1 MTKAVVALSG
11 GIGGA
16 KLATGLAQSGN
27 AVNLAIIANTGDDFE
42 HFGLKVCPDI
52 DTLIYTLARVNN
64 SETGW
69 GREGETWSFMSA
81 MSELGGDTWF
91 QLGDKDLAQN
101 VLRTAQLQNGKS
113 LSEVSKYLAAQ
124 LGVTAQVIPMS
135 DASVSTTIVSADGV
149 LEFQQYF
156 VRDQCRPVVTDIVF
170 RGIES
175 ARPSPEFCRLMDSDD
190 VAAFIICPSNPYLSI
205 DPILSLAGVRD
216 GLRKN
221 KAPVIAVSPIVSGD
235 SLKGPTAKIM
245 AELGV
250 PCSATQVAEHYK
262 GLIDGL
268 VIDERDEDLVEEI
281 ASSGIA
287 VKTAATIMRTAED
300 RIDLAN
306 VVLEFAKTL
315 A

>member
-1 MTKAVVALSG
+1 MSKTIVALSG

-16 KLATGLAQSGN
+16 KLATGIAQSGN
-27 AVNLAIIANTGDDFE
+27 AENLVIIANTGDDFV

-52 DTLIYTLARVNN
+52 DTLIYTLAGVNN

-69 GREGETWSFMSA
+69 GRDGETWSFMSA

-101 VLRTAQLQNGKS
+101 VLRTAQLRDGKS
-113 LSEVSKYLAAQ
+113 LSEVSEHLAAKV
-124 LGVTAQVIPMS
+124 GVTAQVIPMS
-135 DASVSTTIVSADGV
+135 DESVPTIIETAGGALD
-149 LEFQQYF
+149 FQQYF
-156 VRDQCRPVVTDIVF
+156 VRDQCLPVVTSIVSL
-170 RGIES
+170 GIEA
-175 ARPSPEFCRLMDSDD
+175 ARPAPEFCRLLDSDD
-190 VAAFIICPSNPYLSI
+190 VAAFVICPSNPYLSI
-205 DPILSLAGVRD
+205 GPILSLPGVCD
-216 GLRKN
+216 GLRNN

-245 AELGV
+245 AELGI

-268 VIDERDEDLVEEI
+268 VIDSSDS
-281 ASSGIA
+281 ASSDEISSKGIT
-287 VKTAATIMRTAED
+287 VKIANIVMKSVKDRT
-300 RIDLAN
+300 DLAN
-306 VVLEFAKTL
+306 VVLEFAKEI

>member
-1 MTKAVVALSG
+1 VTKAVVALSG

>member
-1 MTKAVVALSG
+1 VTKAIVALSG

-52 DTLIYTLARVNN
+52 DTLIYTLAGVNN

-69 GREGETWSFMSA
+69 GRQGETWSFMSA
-81 MSELGGDTWF
+81 MSELGGDIWF

-156 VRDQCRPVVTDIVF
+156 VRDQCRPVVRDIVF
-170 RGIES
+170 RGSES
-175 ARPSPEFCRLMDSDD
+175 ARPAPEFRRLMDSDH

-216 GLRKN
+216 GLRNN

-250 PCSATQVAEHYK
+250 PCSATQVAKHYK
-262 GLIDGL
+262 SLIDGL

-281 ASSGIA
+281 VSSGIA
-287 VKTAATIMRTAED
+287 VKTAATIMRSAED
-300 RIDLAN
+300 RVNLAN